1 MKKMRVCGC
10 KIEREREREREKKM
24 NKEVIQLNTHKEQH
38 IFFK

>member
-10 KIEREREREREKKM
+10 KIEREREREKM